1 MVTATGDPAVDQQVF
16 DDAEAAGIW
25 VNSADDPDRCT
36 FTLPAVVRRDPV
48 VVAVATGGHSPA
60 LATWLRRRLAD
71 ELGPEVAVLAGL
83 LGAARSQVKAAGRS
97 TEDLDWQALL
107 DGGLLD
113 VLVADGEDG
122 RPGPHRRLART
133 VLGVL
138 ACRTWRNPPR
148 SAGQFDRGVRGGG
161 RRRRRGPSSPVDGPR
176 AGEGH
181 DAAAEA
187 GAGEAGAVHA
197 RGGGQLG
204 HERSRAGVDTSKS
217 SRRLAW
223 LADHEPRPAVDEVAG
238 GQGGGGR
245 RTRSFSVT
253 TWRARRRTTGS
264 SMASRCVER
273 GRPQRARP
281 PPRPPRTGAARSA

>member
-1 MVTATGDPAVDQQVF
+1 MPVDAPLYPVGLVVAGRPVLVVGGGRVAARKVGDLVACGARVTVVAPEVVPALADQAEVAVERRPYRAGEAADYRLVVTATGDPAVDQQVF

-113 VLVADGEDG
+113 VLVADGEDA
-122 RPGPHRRLART
+122 AR
-133 VLGVL
+133 
-138 ACRTWRNPPR
+138 
-148 SAGQFDRGVRGGG
+148 
-161 RRRRRGPSSPVDGPR
+161 
-176 AGEGH
+176 
-181 DAAAEA
+181 
-187 GAGEAGAVHA
+187 A
-197 RGGGQLG
+197 RI
-204 HERSRAGVDTSKS
+204 D
-217 SRRLAW
+217 AW
-223 LADHEPRPAVDEVAG
+223 L
-238 GQGGGGR
+238 GQ
-245 RTRSFSVT
+245 S
-253 TWRARRRTTGS
+253 
-264 SMASRCVER
+264 
-273 GRPQRARP
+273 
-281 PPRPPRTGAARSA
+281 